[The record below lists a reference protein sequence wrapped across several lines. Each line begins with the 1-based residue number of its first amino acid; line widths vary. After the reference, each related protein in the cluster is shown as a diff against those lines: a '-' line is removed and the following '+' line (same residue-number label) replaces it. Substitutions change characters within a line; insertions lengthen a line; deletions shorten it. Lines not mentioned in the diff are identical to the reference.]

1 MNQKEIRWRQR
12 FDNFE
17 KAFTLLE
24 EYVDLVEPGE
34 LERAGIIQFFEM
46 ALELAWKVMKDYL
59 EVEGFQPKSPKE
71 TIKQA
76 LQVELFE
83 DAQVWLD
90 ALEDRNLT
98 VHTYDESAS
107 IEIQERIKEMYFPAL
122 QQFYKY
128 LKSKY

>member
-1 MNQKEIRWRQR
+1 M
-12 FDNFE
+12 
-17 KAFTLLE
+17 
-24 EYVDLVEPGE
+24 EPGE

-59 EVEGFQPKSPKE
+59 EAEGFQPKSPKE

-98 VHTYDESAS
+98 VHTYDEKTS
-107 IEIQERIKEMYFPAL
+107 IEIEERIKEIYFPAL
-122 QQFYKY
+122 KQFYKY
-128 LKSKY
+128 LKSEY